1 MWYKTEAK
9 NGLSI
14 LDCIMQENIILK
26 NRLSNAVQQEVS
38 KAYIER
44 AENFQQRFIEKDQIV
59 ELLRHEI
66 NTLLMSHYNHSHSQE
81 EINLVRKRFLLL
93 KRDIQKVKDEF
104 DFLKSSF
111 EEYLS
116 GKEEVSIS
124 KLFY

>member
-26 NRLSNAVQQEVS
+26 DRLSNAVQQEVS

-66 NTLLMSHYNHSHSQE
+66 NTLLMSHYNHSHPQE
-81 EINLVRKRFLLL
+81 EINHVRKRFLLL

-111 EEYLS
+111 EEYLLGS
-116 GKEEVSIS
+116 E
-124 KLFY
+124 KLNAF

>member
-66 NTLLMSHYNHSHSQE
+66 YTLLMSHYNHSHPQE